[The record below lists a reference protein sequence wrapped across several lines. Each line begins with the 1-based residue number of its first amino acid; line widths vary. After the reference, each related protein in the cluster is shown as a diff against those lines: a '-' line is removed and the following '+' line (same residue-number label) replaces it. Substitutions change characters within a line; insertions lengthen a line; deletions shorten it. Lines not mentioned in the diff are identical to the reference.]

1 VDKVSKIKVYCT
13 DKEKFV
19 DADILNVKEKQ
30 FVEVA
35 MNTVKVRLNY
45 NKNDYVGSMAGLEF
59 VLKEDQLPKDFR
71 EYSR

>member
-1 VDKVSKIKVYCT
+1 MSKVKIYCT
-13 DKEKFV
+13 DKDRFV
-19 DADILNVKEKQ
+19 DADILNVREGQ

-71 EYSR
+71 EYTR

>member
-1 VDKVSKIKVYCT
+1 MSKIKVYCT

-19 DADILNVKEKQ
+19 DADILNVREKQ

-59 VLKEDQLPKDFR
+59 VLKENQLPKDFR
-71 EYSR
+71 EYTR

>member
-1 VDKVSKIKVYCT
+1 MSKIKVYCT

-19 DADILNVKEKQ
+19 DADILNVREKQ

-59 VLKEDQLPKDFR
+59 VLKEDQLPRDYQ
-71 EYSR
+71 EYIR

>member
-1 VDKVSKIKVYCT
+1 MSKIKVYCT
-13 DKEKFV
+13 DKSRFV
-19 DADILNVKEKQ
+19 DADILNIQEGR

-59 VLKEDQLPKDFR
+59 IIKEDELPKEFK
-71 EYSR
+71 EYQR

>member
-1 VDKVSKIKVYCT
+1 MSKIKIYCT
-13 DKEKFV
+13 DKERFV
-19 DADILNVKEKQ
+19 DADILNIRKGL

-45 NKNDYVGSMAGLEF
+45 NKHDYVGSMAGLEF

-71 EYSR
+71 EYTR

>member
-1 VDKVSKIKVYCT
+1 MCIRDRYCT

-19 DADILNVKEKQ
+19 DADILNVREKQ

-59 VLKEDQLPKDFR
+59 VLKENQLPKDFR
-71 EYSR
+71 EYTR

>member
-1 VDKVSKIKVYCT
+1 MSKIKVYCT

-19 DADILNVKEKQ
+19 DADILNVREKQ

-45 NKNDYVGSMAGLEF
+45 NKND
-59 VLKEDQLPKDFR
+59 
-71 EYSR
+71 

>member
-1 VDKVSKIKVYCT
+1 MSKIKIYCT
-13 DKEKFV
+13 DKERFV
-19 DADILNVKEKQ
+19 DADILNVREGQ

-71 EYSR
+71 EYIR

>member
-1 VDKVSKIKVYCT
+1 MSKIKVYCT
-13 DKEKFV
+13 DKDKFV
-19 DADILNVKEKQ
+19 DADILNVREKQ

-59 VLKEDQLPKDFR
+59 VLKENQLPKDFR
-71 EYSR
+71 EYTR

>member
-1 VDKVSKIKVYCT
+1 MSKIKIYCT
-13 DKEKFV
+13 DKERFV
-19 DADILNVKEKQ
+19 DADILNVREGQ

-71 EYSR
+71 EYVR

>member
-1 VDKVSKIKVYCT
+1 MSKVKIYCT
-13 DKEKFV
+13 DKDRFV
-19 DADILNVKEKQ
+19 DADILNVREKQ

-59 VLKEDQLPKDFR
+59 VLKEDQLPKDFQ
-71 EYSR
+71 EYVR

>member
-1 VDKVSKIKVYCT
+1 MSKIKVYCT

-19 DADILNVKEKQ
+19 DADILNVREKQ

-59 VLKEDQLPKDFR
+59 VLKEDQLPKDFQ
-71 EYSR
+71 EYVR

>member
-1 VDKVSKIKVYCT
+1 MSKVKIYCT
-13 DKEKFV
+13 DKERFV
-19 DADILNVKEKQ
+19 DAHILNVREGQ

-59 VLKEDQLPKDFR
+59 VLKEDQLPKNFQ
-71 EYSR
+71 EYTR